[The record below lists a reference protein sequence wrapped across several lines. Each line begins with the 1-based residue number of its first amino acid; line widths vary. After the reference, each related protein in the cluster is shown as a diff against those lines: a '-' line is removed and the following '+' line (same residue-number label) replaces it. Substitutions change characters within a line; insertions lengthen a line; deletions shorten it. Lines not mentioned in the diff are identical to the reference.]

1 MSEDITV
8 QSGGDEKRFVI
19 TRREALILLAVAA
32 IMFAGYTVYDFNGHS
47 FDLRDRQVL
56 LIVTDSMDG
65 DVTQY
70 EVDSFPKDTFVMVHK
85 LDQDEVVG
93 EISKGDVVSFRSE
106 DGKLIHHRAIET
118 HYDVENKYIVTQ
130 GDNAPFTEKVHLEDV
145 NGKVVGTNHW
155 LGWLSAFAKEHVIAI
170 LIVLFVLVSADYARG
185 VLKREKEIQKE
196 NEQDEFDN

>member
-56 LIVTDSMDG
+56 LIVSDSMDG

-70 EVDSFPKDTFVMVHK
+70 EVDSFPKDTYVMVHK
-85 LDQDEVVG
+85 LDQEEVRD
-93 EISKGDVVSFRSE
+93 EISVGDVVSFWQ
-106 DGKLIHHRAIET
+106 GQILNHHRVIEVDFE
-118 HYDVENKYIVTQ
+118 HGFIRTQ
-130 GDNAPFTEKVHLEDV
+130 GDNAPASEKVPLENV
-145 NGKVVGTNHW
+145 HGKVVGTNHW
-155 LGWLSAFAKEHVIAI
+155 LGWLSAFAKEHAIAI
-170 LIVLFVLVSADYARG
+170 LVVLFAVVSVDYAYG
-185 VLKREKEIQKE
+185 VLKREKEIEKE
-196 NEQDEFDN
+196 NENNEFDN